1 MINMV
6 SYGKAWVPAERAND
20 KFMMKIAMNP
30 IVWDLDRCA
39 EMLAHAIHAFDLH
52 EEDLTSKKNVQ
63 KYLTR
68 AAEFTCY
75 DVDAFHYEYGPSD
88 EELHRARTIID
99 HFFHFTAGE
108 ESE

>member
-1 MINMV
+1 MV
-6 SYGKAWVPAERAND
+6 SYGKAWVPAERTND
-20 KFMMKIAMNP
+20 TIMMKIAMDP

-39 EMLAHAIHAFDLH
+39 EMLVHMMHRYDLH
-52 EEDLTSKKNVQ
+52 EQVLTSKKNVQ
-63 KYLTR
+63 KYLKR
-68 AAEFTCY
+68 AAEYTCY
-75 DVDAFHYEYGPSD
+75 DVDAFHHEYSPSD

>member
-1 MINMV
+1 MV
-6 SYGKAWVPAERAND
+6 SYGKAWVPAERTND
-20 KFMMKIAMNP
+20 TIMMKIAMDP

-39 EMLAHAIHAFDLH
+39 EMLVHMMHRYDL
-52 EEDLTSKKNVQ
+52 
-63 KYLTR
+63 
-68 AAEFTCY
+68 
-75 DVDAFHYEYGPSD
+75 D